1 MAALPVGGPKRIPV
15 SEPSLWPA
23 TRLDATTGMAPT
35 VSTPNRGELY
45 RRHDLVWLSVDAC
58 VPAVQLSGPWVLA
71 ATTPEQQRAGSLRLG
86 RCEAS
91 AAGRPLRVAACAE
104 LSAVRIHR
112 PPLAPTEVLD
122 RLPGLDP
129 AWRALLREIAHWA
142 AAQGVR
148 AGIYGSL
155 AWQALLGGGAGFLRD
170 GSDLDVLVDGAGLSD
185 SAAVAAALR
194 QLLALGAASEQRG
207 GPRIDGEWRLPDGT
221 DVSLREL
228 ADGLGG
234 VASRVLARQRGQV
247 MLCSLPLAG
256 AMAPLRRRPALRHDP
271 ALLDQ
276 LALAAL
282 RREAGA
288 WPKPGLVSP
297 VDRGSHHDMDVR
309 LLLAAIDALRGWF
322 AELASAAVRGACFA
336 QLAAVGRAAEA
347 AMFHATGGVNAY
359 KGAIFHL
366 GLLAAGAAA
375 APPGWAPQDWV
386 RRRWGDELLA
396 HRPPHA
402 THGAE
407 VRRRDGA
414 GGAIGEAARGFPTL
428 VRVVLP
434 ALQAARARGFVEER
448 ASIAALLAS
457 IEVLEDTNLLWRG
470 GREGLS
476 WARAQA
482 GLALRRDLI
491 GRPDWRAALAD
502 VHRAFVQRRL
512 SPGGSADLLACAHFL
527 QALDGAGT
535 TDAASQGA
543 AQPMAMV
550 RA

>member
-1 MAALPVGGPKRIPV
+1 MTALPAGGPNRIPV
-15 SEPSLWPA
+15 SVPSLWPA
-23 TRLDATTGMAPT
+23 ARLDMAGGVALPA
-35 VSTPNRGELY
+35 STPDHGDLY
-45 RRHDLVWLSVDAC
+45 RRHDLVWLSADASF
-58 VPAVQLSGPWVLA
+58 PAAELSGPWVLA

-86 RCEAS
+86 RCAAS
-91 AAGRPLRVAACAE
+91 AAGRPLRVAANAE

-122 RLPGLDP
+122 RLPALDP
-129 AWRALLREIAHWA
+129 AWRALLRDIAHWA
-142 AAQGVR
+142 AANGVR

-155 AWQALLGGGAGFLRD
+155 AWQALLGERPGFLHAD
-170 GSDLDVLVDGAGLSD
+170 SDIDVLVDGCGHSAN
-185 SAAVAAALR
+185 AAVAGSLR

-207 GPRIDGEWRLPDGT
+207 GPRIDGEWRLPDGG

-234 VASRVLARQRGQV
+234 VASRVLVRQHGQV
-247 MLCSLPLAG
+247 MLRSVSLAG
-256 AMAPLRRRPALRHDP
+256 APALLRRRPAPRHDP

-322 AELASAAVRGACFA
+322 AEMAGAALRGACFA

-347 AMFHATGGVNAY
+347 AMFDATGGVNAY

-366 GLLAAGAAA
+366 GLLAAGAAT

-396 HRPPHA
+396 HRPAGA

-428 VRVVLP
+428 VQVVLP

-470 GREGLS
+470 GRDGLS

-491 GRPDWRAALAD
+491 GRPDWRAALAT

-527 QALDGAGT
+527 QALEGPGMP
-535 TDAASQGA
+535 DAARQAA
-543 AQPMAMV
+543 AQPMASIQ
-550 RA
+550 A